1 MCYRPGNSIG
11 YDLVG
16 RPIQSFEVEST
27 PLGRGFGSDLKYR
40 ALNFQGHVEMQAK
53 GVGYGRGGA
62 RKQRS
67 SGLGEG
73 RQKRNSIVP
82 EIDYGEEDD
91 WELVGKDIRKSIGPE
106 DLGDLE

>member
-1 MCYRPGNSIG
+1 
-11 YDLVG
+11 
-16 RPIQSFEVEST
+16 
-27 PLGRGFGSDLKYR
+27 
-40 ALNFQGHVEMQAK
+40 LNFQGHVEMQAK

-91 WELVGKDIRKSIGPE
+91 WELVGKEIRKSIGPE
-106 DLGDLE
+106 DLGDLELDID